1 MKAYFVVFSVAF
13 VLIFGDELA
22 TTSAITI
29 TNGKD
34 AELISLYDEQD
45 PIIELVAANI
55 TNAIQDPD
63 QVWFVEF
70 YAHWCG
76 HCQRFSPVWKALA
89 EEFDGKCYLERSEA
103 KKVWLAKLA
112 ATICTY
118 CTYVF

>member
-22 TTSAITI
+22 TTSAIII

-103 KKVWLAKLA
+103 KQRK
-112 ATICTY
+112 
-118 CTYVF
+118 FG